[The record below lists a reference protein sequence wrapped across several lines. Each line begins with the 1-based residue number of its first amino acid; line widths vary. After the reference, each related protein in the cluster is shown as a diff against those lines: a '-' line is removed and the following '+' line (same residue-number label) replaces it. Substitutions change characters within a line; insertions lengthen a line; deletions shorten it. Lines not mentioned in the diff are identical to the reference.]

1 MFALKHLPMALFAL
15 VLIASHYWSYRHG
28 LEHQKGLQAQSDNAE
43 LIQSTKIMADAFAH
57 TNTLLQE
64 LNDGS
69 PDNQDIVPPGLALTF
84 DGMQSRNPKGNAYI
98 TSDNK

>member
-1 MFALKHLPMALFAL
+1 MA
-15 VLIASHYWSYRHG
+15 
-28 LEHQKGLQAQSDNAE
+28 HQIGLQAVSDNE
-43 LIQSTKIMADAFAH
+43 QLIKSTKVMADAFAH